1 MERLVVLDTNC
12 LLQSISRRSRYHKIW
27 RDFIDG
33 RYVLCVTTEIL
44 EEYEEILAR
53 YLSPLV
59 ARLVV
64 EAILRANNVFRV
76 DAQFR
81 FGLIT
86 ADPDDNKFVDCAIVA
101 NAECVVTNDA
111 HFEVLR
117 TIAFPKVN
125 VAGIDDFLLSLD

>member
-1 MERLVVLDTNC
+1 MNLC
-12 LLQSISRRSRYHKIW
+12 Q
-27 RDFIDG
+27 
-33 RYVLCVTTEIL
+33 YVQTLFC
-44 EEYEEILAR
+44 
-53 YLSPLV
+53 P
-59 ARLVV
+59 RLVV